1 MEQITGYAIIGAIV
15 VGLVVL
21 AGYLRASKNEKAEVI
36 LKIEEDKPNPP
47 TELKFEV
54 VKAAPPVA
62 KKPAVKKPAV
72 KKTAAKKT
80 AAKKPAAK
88 KAVKT
93 TTIKNP

>member
-21 AGYLRASKNEKAEVI
+21 AWYLRASKSKKAEFI

-47 TELKFEV
+47 TELKLEV

-62 KKPAVKKPAV
+62 KK
-72 KKTAAKKT
+72 KT
-80 AAKKPAAK
+80 AAKKPAAKKSAAK

>member
-47 TELKFEV
+47 TELKLEV

-62 KKPAVKKPAV
+62 K

>member
-47 TELKFEV
+47 TELKLEV

-62 KKPAVKKPAV
+62 KKTAAKKP
-72 KKTAAKKT
+72 AAKKT

>member
-47 TELKFEV
+47 TELKLEV

-62 KKPAVKKPAV
+62 KKPAA

>member
-62 KKPAVKKPAV
+62 KKPAAKKPAV
-72 KKTAAKKT
+72 KKT

>member
-21 AGYLRASKNEKAEVI
+21 AWYLRASKSKKAEFI

-47 TELKFEV
+47 TELKLEV

-62 KKPAVKKPAV
+62 KKTAA
-72 KKTAAKKT
+72 KKTAAKKP

>member
-47 TELKFEV
+47 TELKLEV

-62 KKPAVKKPAV
+62 KKTAAKKP
-72 KKTAAKKT
+72 AAKKT

-93 TTIKNP
+93 TTIKHP

>member
-47 TELKFEV
+47 TELKLEV

-62 KKPAVKKPAV
+62 KK
-72 KKTAAKKT
+72 KTAAKKPAAKKP